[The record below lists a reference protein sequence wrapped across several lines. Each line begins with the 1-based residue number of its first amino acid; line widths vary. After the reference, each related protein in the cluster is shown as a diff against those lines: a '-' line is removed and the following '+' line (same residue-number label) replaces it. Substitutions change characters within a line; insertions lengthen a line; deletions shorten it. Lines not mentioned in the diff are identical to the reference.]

1 MYVDTTYVVGITYE
15 FVVDWEE
22 EARII
27 VGDDTPYTRWKRGEG
42 VSPGHFK
49 MTLTKVVCD
58 ARTSARAR
66 RGGEQ

>member
-42 VSPGHFK
+42 VSPRSISK
-49 MTLTKVVCD
+49 
-58 ARTSARAR
+58 
-66 RGGEQ
+66 